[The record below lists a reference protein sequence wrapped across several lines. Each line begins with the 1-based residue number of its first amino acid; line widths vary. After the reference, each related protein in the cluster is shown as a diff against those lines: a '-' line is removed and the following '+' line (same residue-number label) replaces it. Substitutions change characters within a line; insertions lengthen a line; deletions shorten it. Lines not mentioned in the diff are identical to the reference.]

1 MLISLHNL
9 NYYYK
14 LMEGLRKSIKEGF
27 ASKAVASTKPKKA
40 IISEG
45 ADMASRFKKLAGL
58 TK

>member
-1 MLISLHNL
+1 
-9 NYYYK
+9 
-14 LMEGLRKSIKEGF
+14 MEGLRKSIKEGF